1 MLARLKSML
10 LSLRDLIPAAAP
22 FLLLTA
28 ALMVLAYLALDPTPP
43 KKLVLA
49 TGGPQSAYEALGR
62 RYRETLAPYGID
74 VELRNS
80 AGSGENLAL
89 LQRDD
94 SGVDMAFMQGGTYQR
109 PPGEDEDDPGIVS
122 LGSLF
127 YEPVWLFY
135 REDSARRLLGRPR
148 LEALNQLK
156 GWKLNAGAPGSGVK
170 LLAERLFELNSVAP
184 ADLHLGHL
192 ANTPA
197 VVELLEGRIDAMV
210 FVSASDSPLIQM
222 LLMTPGMRLFSFSQA
237 EAYSRKLPYLSAVTL
252 PRAVVDLGRDLP
264 GEDVRLVAPT
274 ATLSAREGVHPALVQ
289 LMMQAA
295 DRIHGAPGW
304 FARPDEF
311 PNSESVDLPLAG
323 EAKRYFKS
331 GTPWLQRYLPFWA
344 SNLIDR
350 MWVALVSIIAVLI
363 PLSRLVPPL
372 YQLRVRSRVF
382 RWYARLRDVEEAAT
396 QPHSDRA
403 ALLEELDRVE
413 ARAARISVPL
423 SYADEL
429 YALRQH
435 IDLVRTRVKGDA
447 SQPADAGPQGT
458 QRE

>member
-1 MLARLKSML
+1 
-10 LSLRDLIPAAAP
+10 
-22 FLLLTA
+22 
-28 ALMVLAYLALDPTPP
+28 MVLAYLALDPTPP

-62 RYRETLAPYGID
+62 RYREALAPYGID

-89 LQRDD
+89 LQRED
-94 SGVDMAFMQGGTYQR
+94 SDVDMAFMQGGTYQR
-109 PPGEDEDDPGIVS
+109 PPGEDENDPGLVS

-135 REDSARRLLGRPR
+135 REDSAKRLLGRPR
-148 LEALNQLK
+148 LGALNELK

-170 LLAERLFELNSVAP
+170 LLAERLLELNSVAL

-274 ATLSAREGVHPALVQ
+274 ATLAAREGVHPALVQ

-295 DRIHGAPGW
+295 DRIHGAPGLVC
-304 FARPDEF
+304 APRRIPQCGKRRPAACRRGEALFQERHALAAALPAVLGVEPDR
-311 PNSESVDLPLAG
+311 SHVGGAGVDHRGAHSVVATGAAALSTACALAG
-323 EAKRYFKS
+323 V
-331 GTPWLQRYLPFWA
+331 P
-344 SNLIDR
+344 
-350 MWVALVSIIAVLI
+350 LVRPPARRGGGRGRGRAPIA
-363 PLSRLVPPL
+363 
-372 YQLRVRSRVF
+372 
-382 RWYARLRDVEEAAT
+382 
-396 QPHSDRA
+396 A

-435 IDLVRTRVKGDA
+435 IDLVRTRVKGETPNTAAPTSASDA
-447 SQPADAGPQGT
+447 RLPAARLSRNST
-458 QRE
+458 QRA